1 MNLLLD
7 MSLREILTGITPF
20 VRARNLNVG
29 EIIPYKPVWVRFY
42 RGRGSLTCYAHLWKY
57 PLQYCVEGNT
67 VKKCV
72 PYQAVRMLNDK
83 PHIYFGCDYE
93 LNKSGDWEYEF
104 TN

>member
-7 MSLREILTGITPF
+7 MSLREILTGITPV

-29 EIIPYKPVWVRFY
+29 EIIPSKPVWVRFC
-42 RGRGSLTCYAHLWKY
+42 RGRGVLTCSANLWKFRLKY
-57 PLQYCVEGNT
+57 FVEGNT

-83 PHIYFGCDYE
+83 PHIYFGCDYNLHASE
-93 LNKSGDWEYEF
+93 DWDYEF
-104 TN
+104 TH